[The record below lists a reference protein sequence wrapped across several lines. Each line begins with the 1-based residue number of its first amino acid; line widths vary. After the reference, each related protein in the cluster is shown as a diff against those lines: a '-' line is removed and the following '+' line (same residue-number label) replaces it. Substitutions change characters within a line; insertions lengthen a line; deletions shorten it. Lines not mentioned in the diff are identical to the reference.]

1 MRSHHNLDVWKKALD
16 FVIDIYKA
24 TDSLPKEEKFGL
36 TSQLRRAAVSIPAN
50 IAEGAGRK
58 SDKELLYFL
67 SNAQG
72 SASEVE
78 TELIIAY
85 RLNYIPKA
93 TLEKLTGSLDDIG
106 RLITGLTNY
115 LKNKPENK

>member
-1 MRSHHNLDVWKKALD
+1 MRSHHNLDVWKKSVD
-16 FVIDIYKA
+16 FVIEIYRA
-24 TDSLPKEEKFGL
+24 TDCLPKEEKFGL
-36 TSQLRRAAVSIPAN
+36 ISQIRRASVSIPAN
-50 IAEGAGRK
+50 IAEGAGRR
-58 SDKELLYFL
+58 SDKELIHFL

-85 RLNYIPKA
+85 RLGYLPKNWFD
-93 TLEKLTGSLDDIG
+93 KLIGILDEIG
-106 RLITGLTNY
+106 KLITGLTRY

>member
-1 MRSHHNLDVWKKALD
+1 MRPHERLDVWKKAIE
-16 FVIDIYKA
+16 FVVAIYRT
-24 TDSLPKEEKFGL
+24 TDSFPPDERFGL

-58 SDKELLYFL
+58 SQKEFSYFL

-78 TELIIAY
+78 TELLIAS
-85 RLNYIPKA
+85 RLNYLAEPKYLA
-93 TLEKLTGSLDDIG
+93 LRASLDDIG
-106 RLITGLTNY
+106 RMLTGLCRHL
-115 LKNKPENK
+115 LKKGS